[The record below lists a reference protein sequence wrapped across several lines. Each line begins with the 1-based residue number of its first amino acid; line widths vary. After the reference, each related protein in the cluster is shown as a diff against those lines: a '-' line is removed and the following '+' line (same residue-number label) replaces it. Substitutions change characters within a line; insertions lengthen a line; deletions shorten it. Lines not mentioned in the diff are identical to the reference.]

1 MNPAENT
8 ALHDPARIEALETRV
23 RELEEVV
30 SAQDD
35 RLRGMVQIAANLGNT
50 RNPQRAM
57 RQMVNEISTL
67 LHADRTTIYELRKDE
82 NMLRGL
88 AVQDQSIVVG
98 VPLGE
103 GIAGKVAARGRSI
116 NLKDA
121 YRHPDFDPKYDKLTG
136 YRTRS
141 MLVVPMCNPSRTVIG
156 VVQVLNKREGY
167 FTVEDETLLTALAA
181 QAAITLEALQ
191 LQLELNVSNT
201 ELRHTSRKL
210 RQKLLELEL
219 LYDNE
224 RAIAEA
230 TDVDSLCDSVLRVTA
245 RVAKCQAA
253 AIYLPDDTGYGPTYI
268 RAPEGEED
276 QLETICHL
284 GVGEGVLG
292 KTAGRGEGYVLRG
305 GDFEE
310 LGIPRVLGGT
320 CGVKVDDAV
329 TAPIADGERTIGAFA
344 LVNRK
349 PGAHR
354 EDEADQRLAV
364 LVAGQISRAVVHL
377 AQRRESQLRD
387 RLMTIGQMLSG
398 VLHDLKGPMTIISG
412 YSQLMAH
419 TEEADEREQMA
430 ASIRTQVEQFNDMT
444 REVMAFAR
452 GERKVFAHKV
462 YLDKFVRSV
471 TQALAPEFDDRGVAL
486 RVENQAK
493 KTAWFDEAKMVRV
506 VTNIARNARQALGD
520 HGTFTW
526 RLEDIADGGTRF
538 VLADDGPGIPEAIRP
553 KLFEAFTTSGKK
565 GGTGLGLAIVRR
577 IVEDHGG
584 RVDFKTRTGQGTTFT
599 IDLPGQGAVEAASEV
614 EAVA

>member
-1 MNPAENT
+1 MDRTETGDEREPT
-8 ALHDPARIEALETRV
+8 TLEALQARV
-23 RELEEVV
+23 RELEAVV
-30 SAQDD
+30 AAQDD
-35 RLRGMVQIAANLGNT
+35 RLAGLVRIAANLGNT

-57 RQMVNEISTL
+57 RQMVSEISTL
-67 LHADRTTIYELRKDE
+67 LRADRTTIYELRKDE

-88 AVQDQSIVVG
+88 AMQDQSIVVG
-98 VPLGE
+98 VPVGE
-103 GIAGKVAARGRSI
+103 GIAGKVAERKRPI

-141 MLVVPMCNPSRTVIG
+141 MLVVPMQNPSRQVIG
-156 VVQVLNKREGY
+156 VVQVLNKRDGY
-167 FTVEDETLLTALAA
+167 FSVEDETLLTALAS

-191 LQLELNVSNT
+191 LQLELNVSNA
-201 ELRHTSRKL
+201 ELRHTG
-210 RQKLLELEL
+210 RQLQQKVRELEL

-230 TDVDSLCDSVLRVTA
+230 ADVDTLCDTVLRVAA

-268 RAPEGEED
+268 RAPEGQED

-292 KTAGRGEGYVLRG
+292 KTAGRGEGYVLRE
-305 GDFEE
+305 GDFEAQD
-310 LGIPRVLGGT
+310 IPRVLGGT

-329 TAPIADGERTIGAFA
+329 TAPILDGEKVIGAFA
-344 LVNRK
+344 LVNRR
-349 PGAHR
+349 PGPHR
-354 EDEADQRLAV
+354 DDQTDQRLAV
-364 LVAGQISRAVVHL
+364 LIAGQVSRAVVRL
-377 AQRRESQLRD
+377 AERRDAQLRD

-412 YSQLMAH
+412 YSQLMASV
-419 TEEADEREQMA
+419 EDAGEREQMA
-430 ASIRTQVEQFNDMT
+430 ASIRRQVEQFNDMT

-452 GERKVFAHKV
+452 GERKVFARKV

-471 TQALAPEFDDRGVAL
+471 TEALAPEFDDRGVAL
-486 RVENQAK
+486 VVDNKAK
-493 KTAWFDEAKMVRV
+493 RTAWFDEAKMVRV

-526 RLEDIADGGTRF
+526 LIEDTDDGGTRF
-538 VLADDGPGIPEAIRP
+538 VLKDDGPGIPEAIRP
-553 KLFEAFTTSGKK
+553 RLFEAFTTAGKP

-584 RVDFKTRTGQGTTFT
+584 CVGFDTRTGGGTTFT
-599 IDLPGQGAVEAASEV
+599 VHLPGPSATEMEV
-614 EAVA
+614 SA